1 MFLALVKSAVVSHGF
16 VLLNRDKNLAFITR
30 VGLSIQEVEHIICSL
45 SVSNYCSGP
54 DADSSG
60 GKKRDV
66 WVFGVS
72 PDSAE
77 VYIKLSLAGEESNS
91 VICIS
96 FHESERP
103 LDYPFGDNDE
113 NG

>member
-1 MFLALVKSAVVSHGF
+1 MFLDLVKSAIVSRGF
-16 VLLNRDKNLAFITR
+16 IFINRKKNLMFITR
-30 VGLSIQEVEHIICSL
+30 VGLSIQEVERIICSL

-60 GKKRDV
+60 GRKRDV
-66 WVFGVS
+66 WVFGVAL
-72 PDSAE
+72 DTAE
-77 VYIKLSLAGEESNS
+77 VYVKLSLAGEESNS

-96 FHESERP
+96 FHESEKP